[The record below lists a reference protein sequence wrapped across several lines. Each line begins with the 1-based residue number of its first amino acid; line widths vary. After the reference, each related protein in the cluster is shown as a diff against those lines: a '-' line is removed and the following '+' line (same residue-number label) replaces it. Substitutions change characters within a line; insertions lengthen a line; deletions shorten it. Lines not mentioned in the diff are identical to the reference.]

1 MVPDPNKNDPQDVIA
16 LQEADKSIGDYKLR
30 TDPMYVQTDDEQSSV
45 SYKFRELLRIREELC
60 SVRKDYNTKV
70 FALRNA
76 KKALVTY
83 VHEQLE
89 VLLHIHTELPKDS
102 RKFPQT
108 IPKIDEQ
115 LEYPDKLLKVCY
127 INFNSKYLLM
137 FSYLLFSL
145 KSRPRTVLR
154 PLRNHLN
161 FY

>member
-1 MVPDPNKNDPQDVIA
+1 MVPDPNKNDPQDELA
-16 LQEADKSIGDYKLR
+16 LQEAEKSIGDYKLR

-60 SVRKDYNTKV
+60 SVRKEFNTQV

-83 VHEQLE
+83 VHEQLDI
-89 VLLHIHTELPKDS
+89 LIRIHTELPKDS

-115 LEYPDKLLKVCY
+115 LEYPDKLLKVCK
-127 INFNSKYLLM
+127 INFI
-137 FSYLLFSL
+137 FA
-145 KSRPRTVLR
+145 
-154 PLRNHLN
+154 